1 MSTITPSA
9 DTRTASAAGS
19 TLQRPK
25 SVTGQRRW
33 MTVSGWILTGLAGA
47 FLLFDGVNHALLT
60 TSVQAGAN
68 NLGMDPKAFV
78 PIGIIQ
84 LVFVGFYLIPR
95 TATFGA
101 ILLTAFL
108 GGAVCS
114 NVIAGSPLF
123 GYVMSGVY
131 TAAVVWFGVW
141 LRTPALR
148 RLVPFRR

>member
-1 MSTITPSA
+1 MTTLTDPVQISA
-9 DTRTASAAGS
+9 VPTAE
-19 TLQRPK
+19 QPRP
-25 SVTGQRRW
+25 QRRSL
-33 MTVSGWILTGLAGA
+33 TIAGWILTAFGGA
-47 FLLFDGVNHALLT
+47 FLVFDGVNHVLLSQ
-60 TSVQAGAN
+60 SVQAGAN
-68 NLGMDPKAFV
+68 NLGMDPQLFL

-84 LVFVGFYLIPR
+84 LIFVGLYLVPR
-95 TATFGA
+95 TSTFGA

-114 NVIAGSPLF
+114 NVIAGQPFF

-131 TAAVVWFGVW
+131 TAVIIWFGVW

>member
-1 MSTITPSA
+1 MTTITGTDRIDSR
-9 DTRTASAAGS
+9 TRT
-19 TLQRPK
+19 
-25 SVTGQRRW
+25 VTKAPAQRRSL
-33 MTVSGWILTGLAGA
+33 TVAGWILTGFGGA
-47 FLLFDGVNHALLT
+47 FMIFDGVNHVAVSR
-60 TSVQAGAN
+60 SVRAGAN
-68 NLGMDPKAFV
+68 SLGMDPAVFL

-84 LVFVGFYLIPR
+84 LVFVGLYLVPR

-114 NVIAGSPLF
+114 NVIAGQPFF

-131 TAAVVWFGVW
+131 TAVILWFGVW